1 MGQAKRDKKIMAC
14 RSEMPGQYS
23 QYIIAGIGLPGQDSS
38 AGMPRT
44 TQADFVMIKQ
54 ILAIIL
60 ALSLN

>member
-23 QYIIAGIGLPGQDSS
+23 QYIKAGIGLPGQDSS

-44 TQADFVMIKQ
+44 TQADFVMI
-54 ILAIIL
+54 
-60 ALSLN
+60 